1 MDKIKIALEKA
12 REQRKTGQSIDTV
25 SRGQAQ
31 QDLTSI
37 KYTQTSSIDVA
48 NNIMREHRLINALEQ
63 SEYTDSIKL
72 LRTQVLQRMDDND
85 WNVLAVTSASR
96 GEGKTQTALNL
107 GISIAMEVEYTVL
120 VVDANLRHPSVHEYF
135 GIKSASGL
143 SDYLKNNIALS
154 EILVNPKNIEHF
166 VIIPGGKP
174 MQNSAEMLSSPKMG
188 ALVEELKNR
197 YPKRIIIFDLPPLL
211 GAADALAF
219 APCID
224 AALLVVEDGVTSEND
239 LKTAVDMLSVTNII
253 GSVLNKSAL
262 RKSSSSK

>member
-12 REQRKTGQSIDTV
+12 RQEREAGQSTDTA
-25 SRGQAQ
+25 SRNRAE

-37 KYTQTSSIDVA
+37 KYTQTRSIDVA
-48 NNIMREHRLINALEQ
+48 DNVLREHRLINALEQ
-63 SEYTDSIKL
+63 SEYTDSIKR
-72 LRTQVLQRMDDND
+72 LRTQVLQRMEDNG

-135 GIKSASGL
+135 GMESSTGL
-143 SDYLKNNIALS
+143 SDYLKTDIALS

-174 MQNSAEMLSSPKMG
+174 MHNSAEMLSSPRMG
-188 ALVEELKNR
+188 SMVEELKKR
-197 YPKRIIIFDLPPLL
+197 YPKRIVIFDLPPLL

-219 APCID
+219 APYID
-224 AALLVVEDGVTSEND
+224 AALLVVEDGVVSETD
-239 LKTAVDMLSVTNII
+239 LRAAVDMLSVTNVI
-253 GSVLNKSAL
+253 GTVLNKST
-262 RKSSSSK
+262 R

>member
-12 REQRKTGQSIDTV
+12 RQQREAGQSIDAA
-25 SRGQAQ
+25 SRNQAE
-31 QDLTSI
+31 QDLTTI
-37 KYTQTSSIDVA
+37 KYTQTRSIDVA
-48 NNIMREHRLINALEQ
+48 DNVLREHRLINALEQ
-63 SEYTDSIKL
+63 SEYTDSIKR
-72 LRTQVLQRMDDND
+72 LRTQVLQRMEDNG

-135 GIKSASGL
+135 GMESSTGL
-143 SDYLKNNIALS
+143 SDYLKTDIALS

-174 MQNSAEMLSSPKMG
+174 MHNSAEMLSSPRMG
-188 ALVEELKNR
+188 SMVEELKKR
-197 YPKRIIIFDLPPLL
+197 YPKRIVLFDLPPLL

-219 APCID
+219 APYID
-224 AALLVVEDGVTSEND
+224 AALLVVEDGVTSETD
-239 LKTAVDMLSVTNII
+239 LRAAVDMLSVTNVI
-253 GSVLNKSAL
+253 GTVLNKSN
-262 RKSSSSK
+262 R